1 MIYRTEVFTHHEIL
15 SIMISFDSTLA
26 VALLK
31 ESDSRFIVR
40 LYGLNQQTFT
50 EEIIE
55 GTFLKA

>member
-1 MIYRTEVFTHHEIL
+1 
-15 SIMISFDSTLA
+15 MISFDSTLA